1 MTVVTAF
8 ILSRLSRQHSD
19 FGARLLDELLQV
31 NLPQLLGQLLQL
43 MLHVLQLKQQ
53 QDKVICQETV
63 KQSSKSA
70 QITLFKYCSPGRS
83 SVLWCFL
90 KCFASRNHYS
100 TEPKHKHDYVC
111 WYEHDHTVHTVF
123 RREQVGCRSQNPLNS
138 PFTYPFPSMQE
149 KVWGPSDNVK

>member
-31 NLPQLLGQLLQL
+31 NLPQLLGQLLQI
-43 MLHVLQLKQQ
+43 MLHVLQLKQH

-63 KQSSKSA
+63 KQRSKPA

-83 SVLWCFL
+83 SLLWCFL
-90 KCFASRNHYS
+90 KCNHYS

-111 WYEHDHTVHTVF
+111 WYEHDHTVCIVF
-123 RREQVGCRSQNPLNS
+123 RLQNQPNS

-149 KVWGPSDNVK
+149 KVWGPSGNVK